1 MSSSINTEDKV
12 LDVVE
17 DVIAD
22 LNDKIL
28 DYKNDQTLTLEDK
41 AIPLSEVRV
50 ALILLNSIKK
60 SSANASRRTRISN
73 CLNNQQLMFLANKVM
88 SYNDELVDEI
98 ELLNTVRY
106 YQIPELES

>member
-1 MSSSINTEDKV
+1 MSSSNSIEDKV

-22 LNDKIL
+22 LNDKIV
-28 DYKNDQTLTLEDK
+28 DYKVDQTLTLEDK

-60 SSANASRRTRISN
+60 SSANASKRVRISN
-73 CLNNQQLMFLANKVM
+73 CLDNQQLMFLANRVM

-98 ELLNTVRY
+98 QLLNTVRY